1 MFPGNFEYVRADSL
15 KEALTLLSGED
26 CKALAGGHSLIPLL
40 KQRLAQPA
48 KLVDISGLEELKGI
62 AVEGGKARIGALTT
76 HRQLAASDTLAQSAQ
91 LLPEAAALVGDPQ
104 VRNRGTIGGNIAH
117 ADPASDL
124 PAVLLALNAEILIVG
139 PDGQRTV
146 KADGFFS
153 GLMDTDLGE
162 NEVISQISFTS
173 LGSGDGSAYRKFE
186 HPASGYA
193 ICGAASVI
201 RDGQVRLAFNGVA
214 PVPFVASSVSE
225 ALSGSDLSDAAI
237 DSALAALEHEDP
249 LSDLHA
255 SAEYRLHLAKVYGGR
270 CLRAAR
276 DRRG

>member
-1 MFPGNFEYVRADSL
+1 MFPGNFEYVRAGNL

-48 KLVDISGLEELKGI
+48 KLVDISGLDELKGVT
-62 AVEGGKARIGALTT
+62 VEAGKARVGALTT
-76 HRQLAASDTLAQSAQ
+76 HRELAASEALQGAAQVLS
-91 LLPEAAALVGDPQ
+91 EAASKVGDPQ
-104 VRNRGTIGGNIAH
+104 VRNKGTLGGNIAH

-124 PAVLLALNAEILIVG
+124 PAVLLALDAEVSIAG
-139 PDGQRTV
+139 PDGSRST
-146 KADGFFS
+146 KANGFFS
-153 GLMDTDLGE
+153 GLMDTDLAE
-162 NEVISQISFTS
+162 NEVISHVEFSG
-173 LGSGDGSAYRKFE
+173 LGSGDGSAYSKFE

-193 ICGAASVI
+193 ICGAAAVI
-201 RDGQVRLAFNGVA
+201 RGNEVRLAFNGVA
-214 PVPFVASSVSE
+214 AVPFLASAVGDS
-225 ALSGSDLSDAAI
+225 LSGSDLSDAAI
-237 DSALAALEHEDP
+237 DTALATLEHDDP

-270 CLRAAR
+270 ALRAAR